1 MPLPLLALR
10 AIVCGVPQ
18 VHCQGVIVHFQTMA
32 LLLKLCH
39 HLLQLLRLSFST
51 GEVLNSVV
59 LYGNSAL
66 EDAVVVLQL
75 CQLTLQAAGVQG
87 ILEEFTTILSHTV
100 GLGCTIKPLRPFQQQ
115 SEARCEQRVIFCAQH
130 ECVVACTCLWS

>member
-51 GEVLNSVV
+51 GEVLNPVV

-75 CQLTLQAAGVQG
+75 CQLTLQAAGVQSL
-87 ILEEFTTILSHTV
+87 LEEFTTLNYTV
-100 GLGCTIKPLRPFQQQ
+100 GSVCRIKPLRPR
-115 SEARCEQRVIFCAQH
+115 SNNSVRLSVDSGSY
-130 ECVVACTCLWS
+130 CVHSMSA

>member
-1 MPLPLLALR
+1 
-10 AIVCGVPQ
+10 
-18 VHCQGVIVHFQTMA
+18 MA

-75 CQLTLQAAGVQG
+75 CQLTLQAAGVQSL
-87 ILEEFTTILSHTV
+87 LEEFTTTLNYTV
-100 GLGCTIKPLRPFQQQ
+100 GSVCRIKPLRPR
-115 SEARCEQRVIFCAQH
+115 SNNSVRLSVDSGSY
-130 ECVVACTCLWS
+130 CVYSMSA